1 MNAER
6 LQELAAL
13 NAIGTL
19 DGTDLS
25 EFNQF
30 LAKADHASKAELASF
45 NNVAAL
51 IAAAR
56 QSPCRPAPAVKTKL
70 MEKIHAA
77 AAKKPAGH
85 ETEPHA
91 AKPSIFRF
99 VRHGEGEWL
108 PPLIPGV
115 RAKLLSLD
123 VARNYAMIYAELEAG
138 VRYPQHHHS
147 AGEECYVLTGDLCVE
162 GHELGQGDFHHAEG
176 GSDHD
181 ELTSKHGCTA
191 IFVVPADAF
200 LEK

>member
-1 MNAER
+1 MNAEK

-13 NAIGTL
+13 NAVGAL
-19 DGTDLS
+19 EGADLI

-30 LAKADHASKAELASF
+30 LADADHTAKAELSSF

-51 IAAAR
+51 IAASHQPPR
-56 QSPCRPAPAVKTKL
+56 RPAPALKTKL
-70 MEKIHAA
+70 MEKINADT
-77 AAKKPAGH
+77 KKTEGTST
-85 ETEPHA
+85 ETHTS
-91 AKPSIFRF
+91 KPSIFRF

-108 PPLIPGV
+108 PPSIPGV

-123 VARNYAMIYAELEAG
+123 PTRNYAMIYADLEAG

-147 AGEECYVLTGDLCVE
+147 AAEECYVITGDLCVE
-162 GHELGQGDFHHAEG
+162 GTALGPGDFHHAEG
-176 GSDHD
+176 GSDHG
-181 ELTSKHGCTA
+181 EITSQHGCTA